1 MQVDTGISHL
11 GLKCQ
16 QINNVAKDYEF
27 LTALHGQ
34 SEQSG
39 MKILF
44 KMLGRLSKDCGGL
57 WTVNEE
63 SDWLILYI
71 FFRCYG
77 WKDIDLND
85 VRSQILVPS
94 ATQRYR
100 NLSKDEELKMKDKI
114 ILLTTEL
121 INLIKDLPL
130 TLAGLKMFISSIHLA
145 RGMHHTRKQMALFAV
160 DWLTFGLE
168 TAGGGAKARAN
179 HQFINKVA
187 PTQPFL
193 PEDSTPETMFMTVK
207 DLIWICCTDNNRV
220 IRTSTL
226 GALHFLFA
234 QLSVNTVVRLI
245 RLSLEVFEKPE
256 MCANESSEGAL
267 DMLNLLLK
275 RLLPSEQLS
284 PVNSPSME
292 VEGAS
297 KSNPLVC
304 QYSSDFIQSQMFP
317 RIRAITSNLFNSDY
331 LHVRKAAVR
340 VYLTCLHRCKPE
352 LLKETV
358 DQIVKELC
366 ISAGAKHISSQENTP
381 SKLESWKTS
390 PKYCETL
397 LDLCRYLIKKVGENN
412 LPPNTGS
419 LQNSLVDFYLSH
431 SSENVRA
438 SACNLFLTLFISASK
453 NPIRLRYLM
462 NKVLE
467 NWQVRQELLTS
478 PIPKSAPSVSENE
491 KTSGN
496 TKERPLIVRKNTQTV
511 SWTWREGRIHIYSSL
526 ARTLV
531 GLHLKVLCDVDTEG
545 CNTTISGEFCV
556 SPTLTEMGNKR
567 SLTDDKLFA
576 QRLSQSNISPT
587 PKSRPSILVID
598 GDRRSSLNKPLQ
610 IVNGSPAV
618 SRARMNNNTSR
629 KSMCLTVLENIRT
642 TESGEK
648 GRQMEIGRAQTWLK
662 RLSTAQAFNAINKTN
677 SRVELDTISM
687 KSMLF
692 KMLQLSTECLLDEN
706 VELRSSAKKAL
717 SDIGKLIRWYDGNLL
732 LELISSYML
741 GPPSMMSYA
750 TLKLLRD
757 GLFELWQY
765 DEILQMEEQ
774 EPGFTEKFANVGTIP
789 ILNSPL
795 LFGLFSPEKSRL
807 WLRTC
812 QQYTFNHT
820 SPIFLTILSMECTL
834 YTLCLTHRLPN
845 LSLVACTWETMRPD
859 PLSSMQYSQRKL
871 EVDPGDV
878 AECVKGF
885 VEFAQRIDI
894 QLGARFEPVSN
905 SIDPTSMAATL
916 RPSPSCLQLSQTSE
930 NGLKRKSASSN
941 NPLASTVIKV
951 ISKLEAIIYPFLP
964 PTMNSNRPHPKVRK
978 IGGLLLSPILP
989 YLITWPLALLPPGL
1003 NATSSNLS
1011 KEKRLLAVRKILR
1024 VTAAITLALP
1034 IANQSTTQKND
1045 PSLSRDVNDVLN
1057 ELMMTAEQ
1065 SVNLTT
1071 VADAYFAQL
1080 ENIILQ
1086 LHHYYDPEGMCNSE
1100 SWWWVR
1106 ALCEHLPRLMETAP
1120 LSNPVNLLRRL
1131 IEEIRMKPTDAKRK
1145 SNSKLSQSGLWNKAL
1160 EYSRQEARLKL
1171 DKKESD
1177 DSLRFR
1183 WPKVGEILR
1192 AKESIEQQFLK
1203 ESKMQNKTSNLAS
1216 VKETD
1221 DDEGEVNEDQNRF
1234 FLASDDDEDLLYTQ
1248 QEDALNSSDEEDTQA
1263 NKSTKGSKL
1272 HSLFYVSLKPETID
1286 TPPALKDVTELIE
1299 RILPHC
1305 QPVVVSTI
1313 RQILSDSD
1321 SVFTPTLEKPVKNSS
1336 NKSFVT
1342 Q

>member
-16 QINNVAKDYEF
+16 QISNAAKDYEF
-27 LTALHGQ
+27 LAALHSLAISCEKGEVGTFNTSQ

-39 MKILF
+39 MKTLF

-71 FFRCYG
+71 FSRCYG

-100 NLSKDEELKMKDKI
+100 NVSKDEELQMKDKI
-114 ILLTTEL
+114 ILLSTEL

-130 TLAGLKMFISSIHLA
+130 TLVGLKMFISSIHLA

-187 PTQPFL
+187 PVQPFL

-207 DLIWICCTDNNRV
+207 DLIWICCTDNNRL
-220 IRTSTL
+220 IRISSL

-234 QLSVNTVVRLI
+234 QLSTNTVVRLI
-245 RLSLEVFEKPE
+245 KLSLEVFEKPE

-267 DMLNLLLK
+267 DMLTLLLK
-275 RLLPSEQLS
+275 RLLPSEQL
-284 PVNSPSME
+284 PPINSSNME
-292 VEGAS
+292 MEGAS
-297 KSNPLVC
+297 KSNLRSASIHRI
-304 QYSSDFIQSQMFP
+304 SSKASCSHEYVQLLLTFLTV
-317 RIRAITSNLFNSDY
+317 ITSIY
-331 LHVRKAAVR
+331 
-340 VYLTCLHRCKPE
+340 E
-352 LLKETV
+352 LLKENV

-366 ISAGAKHISSQENTP
+366 MSAGAQHISSQENTP
-381 SKLESWKTS
+381 SKLESWKSS

-397 LDLCRYLIKKVGENN
+397 LDLCRHLIKKVGENN

-419 LQNSLVDFYLSH
+419 LQNSLADFYLSH
-431 SSENVRA
+431 SSENVRT

-453 NPIRLRYLM
+453 NTNRLRYLM

-467 NWQVRQELLTS
+467 NWQVRQELVTS
-478 PIPKSAPSVSENE
+478 PIPKSAPSVSETE

-496 TKERPLIVRKNTQTV
+496 TKERPLIVRTKSQTV
-511 SWTWREGRIHIYSSL
+511 SWIWREGRIRVYSFL

-545 CNTTISGEFCV
+545 CNTTISGDFCV
-556 SPTLTEMGNKR
+556 SPTSTEMGNKR

-576 QRLSQSNISPT
+576 QRLSQSNTSPT
-587 PKSRPSILVID
+587 TKSRPNILVID

-629 KSMCLTVLENIRT
+629 KSMCLTVLENIRAS
-642 TESGEK
+642 ESGEK
-648 GRQMEIGRAQTWLK
+648 GKQLEVGRAQTWLK
-662 RLSTAQAFNAINKTN
+662 RLSSAQAFSAINRTS

-706 VELRSSAKKAL
+706 VELRTSAKKAL
-717 SDIGKLIRWYDGNLL
+717 NDIGKLIRWYDGNLL
-732 LELISSYML
+732 LELISSHML

-765 DEILQMEEQ
+765 DEILQMEEK
-774 EPGFTEKFANVGTIP
+774 EPGFTEKFASVGTIP
-789 ILNSPL
+789 ILNSSL

-812 QQYTFNHT
+812 QQYTFNQT

-859 PLSSMQYSQRKL
+859 PLSSIQYSQRKL

-894 QLGARFEPVSN
+894 QLGARYEPVSN
-905 SIDPTSMAATL
+905 SIDLTSMAATL
-916 RPSPSCLQLSQTSE
+916 RLSPSCLQLSQTSE
-930 NGLKRKSASSN
+930 KGVKRKSASSN
-941 NPLASTVIKV
+941 NPLASTVMKV
-951 ISKLEAIIYPFLP
+951 ISKMEAIIYPFLP

-978 IGGLLLSPILP
+978 IGGLLLSPMLP

-1003 NATSSNLS
+1003 NAVSSNLS

-1045 PSLSRDVNDVLN
+1045 PTLSRDVNDVLN
-1057 ELMMTAEQ
+1057 DLMSTAEQ

-1086 LHHYYDPEGMCNSE
+1086 L
-1100 SWWWVR
+1100 
-1106 ALCEHLPRLMETAP
+1106 TK
-1120 LSNPVNLLRRL
+1120 LR
-1131 IEEIRMKPTDAKRK
+1131 
-1145 SNSKLSQSGLWNKAL
+1145 N
-1160 EYSRQEARLKL
+1160 
-1171 DKKESD
+1171 
-1177 DSLRFR
+1177 
-1183 WPKVGEILR
+1183 
-1192 AKESIEQQFLK
+1192 
-1203 ESKMQNKTSNLAS
+1203 
-1216 VKETD
+1216 
-1221 DDEGEVNEDQNRF
+1221 
-1234 FLASDDDEDLLYTQ
+1234 
-1248 QEDALNSSDEEDTQA
+1248 
-1263 NKSTKGSKL
+1263 
-1272 HSLFYVSLKPETID
+1272 
-1286 TPPALKDVTELIE
+1286 
-1299 RILPHC
+1299 
-1305 QPVVVSTI
+1305 
-1313 RQILSDSD
+1313 
-1321 SVFTPTLEKPVKNSS
+1321 
-1336 NKSFVT
+1336 
-1342 Q
+1342 